1 MAPTK
6 KKVKEEEYA
15 VPSVSKKRTATAG
28 PAPKVK
34 RSVESLAPSTSNNKD
49 AVSSKNAASK
59 TFKAATTLRVGKTME
74 PEVVVRKFV
83 EFLETV
89 RSKEERDDN
98 YNKLKLQEVTA
109 TLDTMSRPTVM
120 KAVPEFVHS
129 DDAPNLLNMLLD
141 GLGES
146 TKHGNKM
153 VFAVMKS
160 AITELRDNEHV
171 SKAHAS
177 RIVKVLNIQSEC
189 QLNSRQIEVTTEL
202 TRLLMHRKWK

>member
-1 MAPTK
+1 M
-6 KKVKEEEYA
+6 EFYQIC
-15 VPSVSKKRTATAG
+15 
-28 PAPKVK
+28 
-34 RSVESLAPSTSNNKD
+34 LISTLIN
-49 AVSSKNAASK
+49 
-59 TFKAATTLRVGKTME
+59 
-74 PEVVVRKFV
+74 
-83 EFLETV
+83 
-89 RSKEERDDN
+89 
-98 YNKLKLQEVTA
+98 QQ
-109 TLDTMSRPTVM
+109 VM

-160 AITELRDNEHV
+160 AITELRDNERV

-189 QLNSRQIEVTTEL
+189 QLNPRQIEVTTEL

>member
-1 MAPTK
+1 
-6 KKVKEEEYA
+6 
-15 VPSVSKKRTATAG
+15 
-28 PAPKVK
+28 
-34 RSVESLAPSTSNNKD
+34 
-49 AVSSKNAASK
+49 
-59 TFKAATTLRVGKTME
+59 
-74 PEVVVRKFV
+74 
-83 EFLETV
+83 
-89 RSKEERDDN
+89 
-98 YNKLKLQEVTA
+98 
-109 TLDTMSRPTVM
+109 M

-160 AITELRDNEHV
+160 VITELRDNERV

-177 RIVKVLNIQSEC
+177 RIVKVLNIQSQC
-189 QLNSRQIEVTTEL
+189 QLNPRQFEVTTEL